1 VGTSNVGECFSR
13 VEAINTDPLLT
24 YCFISRVVTGV
35 TNARCKDGP
44 IFTLRVGKQARLPNA
59 LCVPLYDSVARQPA
73 LGPNAVSPE
82 ISSSRAATRF
92 QHHMF
97 CLRRISRWTSS
108 RRAPR
113 CRQAVDDAPRA
124 WLRLPC
130 RTCSLPSASLSSLVH
145 VACTAPDSVRTA
157 LGSYSKESRVLFMKG
172 LKGAITESKNF
183 MCKCR
188 RRHYVA
194 QDEDCRR
201 SKGTG
206 RLTAFGPGSVKTHA
220 VSAERKKRLV
230 RSLYIGLAL
239 RRGKETPKTQ

>member
-59 LCVPLYDSVARQPA
+59 LCVPPYDSVARQPA

-92 QHHMF
+92 QHHIF
-97 CLRRISRWTSS
+97 CLRRISQWTSS

-113 CRQAVDDAPRA
+113 CRLSTTPHARGCGFRA
-124 WLRLPC
+124 GLAACLVLHYLRLFMSLARL
-130 RTCSLPSASLSSLVH
+130 RTLSEQRWVATARNHECCS
-145 VACTAPDSVRTA
+145 
-157 LGSYSKESRVLFMKG
+157 
-172 LKGAITESKNF
+172 
-183 MCKCR
+183 
-188 RRHYVA
+188 
-194 QDEDCRR
+194 
-201 SKGTG
+201 
-206 RLTAFGPGSVKTHA
+206 
-220 VSAERKKRLV
+220 
-230 RSLYIGLAL
+230 
-239 RRGKETPKTQ
+239 